1 LKKIFSIALIVILFY
16 IGTVIS
22 VISEQIPS
30 QFNDNRLNNGTGFL
44 TNYDDSN
51 KVLIKLNLTGISYG
65 QELLWKANTTG
76 TNSEESAVTYSDGI
90 AYIGSCSTHGAGHD
104 KIFAVNTTTGGI
116 IWSNVTGPGYVGPV
130 VDGDVVYIGSCTH
143 GNDPENEYMYAFDR
157 FTGQQ
162 LWKTLIYGGI
172 AESVQ
177 YDNSKIYF
185 CSGFYETKI
194 YALNKVDGSINWVFP
209 TGAEV
214 CANKPMLKD
223 NALYGAFWYDFYE
236 GRLFKINASTGDKI
250 WDVALSAGP
259 WDNSITADGQGRIFL
274 AIYYDST
281 MNAYDETNGR
291 LLWTYTLHEGS
302 LSFNAYHN
310 GRVFIADNLG
320 YVYALNAVTGK
331 RLWETKVGDC
341 CDISSPTISGGL
353 LFIGTHDFE
362 EGAFFALNEST
373 GDILW
378 KYHVGANV
386 YGPPSIVDGMMLC
399 GTDNWNTYA
408 FDFGIGEGDWLLHR
422 YDSSNTAFSP
432 NGLMEWQFI
441 SASCTTIDDIATCI
455 ITNTYDHEVT
465 DIKLILPHN
474 VSTNW
479 YDSSGHLLLSGSNY
493 YVIKNLSSL
502 ATLTVIISLDQVHPP
517 AKPTMS
523 GPSSGKVGIEYTY
536 VVSAVDPDDSLL
548 SYYIDWGDGSF
559 TEWTGIISS
568 GESLNVSHTWNEKG
582 IYIIKAKAKNTQG
595 IESVWSDPLPIT
607 MPYSYKPILQF
618 LELLFQRFPNAFPL
632 LRQLIGY

>member
-1 LKKIFSIALIVILFY
+1 MMIKMKKVFNITFVGILLFLL
-16 IGTVIS
+16 VM
-22 VISEQIPS
+22 PS
-30 QFNDNRLNNGTGFL
+30 FVNGHDS
-44 TNYDDSN
+44 DDSLGLIDMERSRPPN
-51 KVLIKLNLTGISYG
+51 KAVMNDSYSMTLQPLMIVDAEKEVFIEMNTSG
-65 QELLWKANTTG
+65 VAYGHELLWKANTTG

-116 IWSNVTGPGYVGPV
+116 IWSNDTGPGYVGPV
-130 VDGDVVYIGSCTH
+130 IDGDVVYIGSCTH
-143 GNDPENEYMYAFDR
+143 GNDPDNEYMYAFDR

-223 NALYGAFWYDFYE
+223 NAIYGAFWYDFYE

-259 WDNSITADGQGRIFL
+259 WDNSITSDGQGRIFL

-281 MNAYDETNGR
+281 LNAYDETNGR

-320 YVYALNAVTGK
+320 YVYALNAGTGQLIWK
-331 RLWETKVGDC
+331 TKVGDC

-353 LFIGTHDFE
+353 LFIGTRDRRSS
-362 EGAFFALNEST
+362 AFYALNEST
-373 GDILW
+373 GSILW
-378 KYHVGANV
+378 RCPTGASIMA
-386 YGPPSIVDGMMLC
+386 PPCIADGMMFC
-399 GTDNWNTYA
+399 GSDAWDMYA
-408 FDFGIGEGDWLLHR
+408 FDVGVGSGDWLLHR
-422 YDSSNTAFSP
+422 YDSWNTAYSP
-432 NGLMEWQFI
+432 VGLTHWEYVR
-441 SASCTTIDDIATCI
+441 AACTTAEGIITCV
-455 ITNTYDHEVT
+455 ITNTYDHQVQNITLHVPFKANWLTET
-465 DIKLILPHN
+465 GEILDVN
-474 VSTNW
+474 STTCT
-479 YDSSGHLLLSGSNY
+479 LE
-493 YVIKNLSSL
+493 SL
-502 ATLTVIISLDQVHPP
+502 P
-517 AKPTMS
+517 
-523 GPSSGKVGIEYTY
+523 
-536 VVSAVDPDDSLL
+536 
-548 SYYIDWGDGSF
+548 
-559 TEWTGIISS
+559 S
-568 GESLNVSHTWNEKG
+568 GESRTLLITKTSNEIIVSIEISDFAITIIVSNIGDHAVENLVLTGEVTEVAGLCLKGNRFETTINVYPQGSRRVKTGLQVGVG
-582 IYIIKAKAKNTQG
+582 IMDYRVVAYDQEANWYYYG
-595 IESVWSDPLPIT
+595 PDR
-607 MPYSYKPILQF
+607 YA
-618 LELLFQRFPNAFPL
+618 LLAIFPL
-632 LRQLIGY
+632 DLPDT